1 MLYRLV
7 SLVVKCIWCVFRIG
21 VEMRFE
27 GDNQACFWMKSA
39 SVLKE
44 MFQKDF
50 LRRVWILNRVLACG
64 KNGRRCYISLKILKI
79 DCHVQILRFLKDACR
94 NKIKK
99 KFTQRIVITF
109 YILRNSTHLQF
120 LINNISYAH
129 NIFMWHFNL
138 RIEKCCYCIIS
149 KIVVCSLCYWN
160 GIHNKIKFWLMWL
173 CKRTI
178 GQFKGKTIF

>member
-1 MLYRLV
+1 MCGINRCFIDLFLLWWNVYDVFFGSV
-7 SLVVKCIWCVFRIG
+7 SKWDLRGI
-21 VEMRFE
+21 
-27 GDNQACFWMKSA
+27 NQAYFWMKSA

-50 LRRVWILNRVLACG
+50 LGRVWILNRVLACG

-79 DCHVQILRFLKDACR
+79 DCHVQILRFSKDACW

-120 LINNISYAH
+120 LINNISY
-129 NIFMWHFNL
+129 
-138 RIEKCCYCIIS
+138 CP
-149 KIVVCSLCYWN
+149 
-160 GIHNKIKFWLMWL
+160 
-173 CKRTI
+173 
-178 GQFKGKTIF
+178 